1 MPKQSKVRSTRI
13 VSTIKPEED
22 EREYRCCTC
31 GKKYTRQT
39 NNFPMSQSPIY
50 KGNHGHITTCRHCVD
65 KLFDQYKQAI
75 GDEKEALRRI
85 CMKFD
90 IYWNEE
96 IYGMLSKANTSS
108 SRVLTYISRTNLLK
122 YQGKTFDDTLDEEYN
137 AQLPFYIPTSDATDR
152 AAERASS
159 DIQIDESVR
168 SFWGAGFNDAW
179 YEELS
184 SRYDYW
190 TSKFPND
197 FDLDVGTQALLRQIC
212 ILETQINKDLMA
224 GKPVEKLVNA
234 LNTLLGSANLKPAQN
249 KKEEALDASMENM
262 PLGVGIKKW
271 EDTRPLPDMAPE
283 FKDVDG
289 IIKYISTWFYGHL
302 GKMVGVKN
310 FYSKLYDKEIAR
322 LRVEK
327 PEYEEDDDEALF
339 DDVFG
344 GDSSE

>member
-13 VSTIKPEED
+13 TAPIKPEED
-22 EREYRCCTC
+22 MREYNCCTC
-31 GKKYTRQT
+31 GKKYTRQKS
-39 NNFPMSQSPIY
+39 NFPMSQSPLY
-50 KGNHGHITTCRHCVD
+50 KGNHGHITTCRNCID
-65 KLFDQYKQAI
+65 ELFNQYKQSM

-96 IYGMLSKANTSS
+96 VYGMLSKANTSS
-108 SRVLTYISRTNLLK
+108 SRVLTYIARTNLLK

-137 AQLPFYIPTSDATDR
+137 SELPIYIQSSDSEVANTY
-152 AAERASS
+152 S

-168 SFWGAGFNDAW
+168 AFWGAGFNDAW

-190 TSKFPND
+190 TSKFPKD
-197 FDLDVGTQALLRQIC
+197 FELSVGTQALLRQIC

-224 GKPVEKLVNA
+224 GKPVEKLVNS
-234 LNTLLGSANLKPAQN
+234 LNTLLGSANLKPEQS
-249 KKEEALDASMENM
+249 KKEESLDASIENM

-271 EDTRPLPDMAPE
+271 EDTRPLPDVAPE
-283 FKDVDG
+283 FRDVDG
-289 IIKYISTWFYGHL
+289 IVKYISTWFYGHL
-302 GKMVGVKN
+302 GKMVGIKN
-310 FYSKLYDKEIAR
+310 FYSKLYDDEVSR

-327 PEYEEDDDEALF
+327 PEYEEDDDESLF
-339 DDVFG
+339 NEVFG
-344 GDSSE
+344 GDSNE

>member
-1 MPKQSKVRSTRI
+1 
-13 VSTIKPEED
+13 
-22 EREYRCCTC
+22 
-31 GKKYTRQT
+31 
-39 NNFPMSQSPIY
+39 MSQSPIY
-50 KGNHGHITTCRHCVD
+50 KGNHGYIPTCRNCID
-65 KLFDQYKQAI
+65 ELFDQYKEAI

-96 IYGMLSKANTSS
+96 IYGMLSKANTSN
-108 SRVLTYISRTNLLK
+108 SRVLAYISRTNLLK
-122 YQGKTFDDTLDEEYN
+122 YQGKTYDDTLDEEYN
-137 AQLPFYIPTSDATDR
+137 SELPYFNQPTNSECDEDCTTA
-152 AAERASS
+152 
-159 DIQIDESVR
+159 QIDESVKK
-168 SFWGAGFNDAW
+168 FWGSGFNNSW

-197 FDLDVGTQALLRQIC
+197 FDLDVGIQALLRQIC

-224 GKPVEKLVNA
+224 GKPVEKLINA
-234 LNTLLGSANLKPAQN
+234 LNTLIGSANLKPAQN
-249 KKEEALDASMENM
+249 KKEESIDASVENM

-283 FKDVDG
+283 FQDVDG

-302 GKMVGVKN
+302 GKMVGIKN
-310 FYSKLYDKEIAR
+310 FYSKLYEKEISR

-327 PEYEEDDDEALF
+327 PEYEEDDDETVF
-339 DDVFG
+339 NEIFG
-344 GDSSE
+344 GDSNE